1 MRVQWGTTTDRS
13 GTSRLARHPH
23 RPPCRPRHEQ
33 RVQTD
38 VRHSSSAAAERPST
52 TLDHPASSRA
62 VLAGLRR
69 APSPLRL
76 PLELVLLR
84 LPLGRKLA
92 HRGGADHHVRRLLE
106 AAEDGVLHV
115 RHAVLLADGAQLGRR
130 LLVREH
136 RQLRPE
142 VVLNLVVEPAVHEVV
157 GVRGDAVDGACGPVL
172 ADAVR
177 GAEVD
182 RGDDL
187 PHEEGGRLGRHRILE
202 GVEVVSA
209 VVGGDDDE
217 GVEVGHHVGEQEVDD
232 GAAEEERVDEQQWR
246 RQEQEAD
253 EHEGAGDLAHVVDE
267 VVAECWRL
275 GGHAGQELA
284 DGEGVVLVDR
294 GGDLLAVAAHLVHAE
309 LLVRVWRVVEPL
321 PHRRHRGDGDVL
333 ELCGEREVAH
343 RDEVALDEV
352 GVAWLPGA
360 EVVEVVV
367 LDVPRLGQHPVEPVH
382 SAPLHGPECEA
393 ERGEASGAIVLL
405 VVAAVAGVVRN
416 HRPPGHGPQR
426 QAHHGDEVGLH
437 PHGGDAD
444 GAAEVGPED
453 HALQVLDV
461 RLALP
466 FLEPAAQ
473 LAALLAKGG
482 EVDARDPLVL
492 GRHCGRRSRGI
503 RLLQRRSRGD
513 GRMQPAKQR
522 RGVHGRSS
530 GCRDARTHERRRRAQ
545 RGRRRRQA

>member
-1 MRVQWGTTTDRS
+1 MVGRDDEEGVRVCQKLGEDQV
-13 GTSRLARHPH
+13 H
-23 RPPCRPRHEQ
+23 Q
-33 RVQTD
+33 R
-38 VRHSSSAAAERPST
+38 
-52 TLDHPASSRA
+52 
-62 VLAGLRR
+62 
-69 APSPLRL
+69 
-76 PLELVLLR
+76 
-84 LPLGRKLA
+84 
-92 HRGGADHHVRRLLE
+92 
-106 AAEDGVLHV
+106 
-115 RHAVLLADGAQLGRR
+115 GRR
-130 LLVREH
+130 CG
-136 RQLRPE
+136 
-142 VVLNLVVEPAVHEVV
+142 V
-157 GVRGDAVDGACGPVL
+157 GGGERLGTAGQHAARGKGGGGGGGGSGQEEEARGEE
-172 ADAVR
+172 
-177 GAEVD
+177 GAEHA
-182 RGDDL
+182 
-187 PHEEGGRLGRHRILE
+187 HEELD
-202 GVEVVSA
+202 V
-209 VVGGDDDE
+209 
-217 GVEVGHHVGEQEVDD
+217 
-232 GAAEEERVDEQQWR
+232 AEEERGGAEEEVPVSDHAWVLLQLR
-246 RQEQEAD
+246 RELLEAR
-253 EHEGAGDLAHVVDE
+253 V
-267 VVAECWRL
+267 RL
-275 GGHAGQELA
+275 
-284 DGEGVVLVDR
+284 
-294 GGDLLAVAAHLVHAE
+294 AAHPVEREHLE
-309 LLVRVWRVVEPL
+309 GVWRVVEPL
-321 PHRRHRGDGDVL
+321 PSHRQEGD
-333 ELCGEREVAH
+333 
-343 RDEVALDEV
+343 DEVLDWREE
-352 GVAWLPGA
+352 GRHLAQ
-360 EVVEVVV
+360 VVEVPLDKVGVGVLAEGVVVQLVV

-482 EVDARDPLVL
+482 EVNARDPLVL